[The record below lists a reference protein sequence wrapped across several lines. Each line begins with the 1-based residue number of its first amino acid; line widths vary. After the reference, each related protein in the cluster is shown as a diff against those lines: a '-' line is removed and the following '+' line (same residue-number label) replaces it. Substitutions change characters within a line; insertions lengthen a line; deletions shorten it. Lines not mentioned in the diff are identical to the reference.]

1 MNTTSNLARV
11 LSATMA
17 AACSM
22 VLLASVTE
30 QMNPTRLAATP
41 HVVELARV
49 VVTAP
54 PPAAIVAASGQ
65 TAHN

>member
-1 MNTTSNLARV
+1 MKTTSNLARV

-17 AACSM
+17 VACSL
-22 VLLASVTE
+22 VVLASLTE
-30 QMNPTRLAATP
+30 QMNPTRLAAMP

-54 PPAAIVAASGQ
+54 APAAIVAAGGQ